1 MAKGARVGGKNATIR
16 SPELCIGIPSV
27 QRSGISYLKATLGS
41 LQHGL
46 SNEERD
52 RLRFVVLLAHT
63 NQTQHTD
70 HGESWL
76 VKMADSLPSY
86 HDSAERLALAM
97 RMEENRSHAVKSKFD
112 YSILMEECAK
122 SAAPYMLLVED
133 DVVFLDGWRHRTIK
147 AISTAMMKSWEAAHS
162 DCAFFSS
169 GEPRAIAFPL
179 PNLRRVA
186 IGKRRIIFAR
196 KGIRSAN

>member
-1 MAKGARVGGKNATIR
+1 MAKGARVGGENATIR

-27 QRSGISYLKATLGS
+27 QRAGISYLKVTLGS

-46 SNEERD
+46 RDEERD

-70 HGESWL
+70 HGEPWL
-76 VKMADSLPSY
+76 VKMVDSLPSY

-122 SAAPYMLLVED
+122 LAAPYMLLVED
-133 DVVFLDGWRHRTIK
+133 DVVFLDGWRHRTVK
-147 AISTAMMKSWEAAHS
+147 AISTAMMKSWEAAQS
-162 DCAFFSS
+162 D
-169 GEPRAIAFPL
+169 
-179 PNLRRVA
+179 
-186 IGKRRIIFAR
+186 
-196 KGIRSAN
+196 